1 MANEFNYASIIADTD
16 LVDPTY
22 DMSNI
27 RTTTPTSER
36 LLANVPEYSGL
47 KFNPTQQTVYSD
59 LYSLYSEGLD
69 ALQPDFVT
77 PPADTMPV
85 DIGAGDTAQIP
96 GAVDNLVTPADN
108 LRFDSGVTPGPSGF
122 IGVDPDMDIDPRDI
136 DDYATYIPST
146 PDYSNVTTA
155 VAPPSIL
162 NPEQTVVEKG
172 RNFEGNITDYLDP
185 VPTNVMGPFDYM
197 QPKQTLANEKFS
209 APITGLESYDLDPET
224 TLGDVFTTEA
234 RADEATTARP
244 DMLGDTGASM
254 DYMSGALDAPYG
266 VNPDTGIPYETPR
279 TIADQKAVLGVVTE
293 EDAANPKGLLEKIGL
308 GNLDVKKT
316 AVMAAIN
323 KAVGA
328 PVSLLISALEALP
341 KEDSVQ
347 AATAKGL
354 QEQGYEFD
362 DIGRLTTGP
371 MQGYS
376 VESAFGDI
384 AQATQERID
393 NIENR
398 KVPQTEAS
406 IEKVGELY
414 DFLGDVTQVKADTA
428 APQEDV
434 GAVPEDTTTG
444 ADPTTG
450 DLPGGGNIVDEFG
463 SDGDTG
469 RTTGPTVSRSDPDFG
484 QFGRRQS
491 ATQAGGGNDS
501 PGGKSI
507 VCTAMYQTTGLEDWS
522 KAMKIWYIYQ
532 KKYLTIQHQ
541 EGYHK
546 LFKPFVK
553 GMHKSSIIKT
563 IGAHVA
569 RHRTQDLKHVM
580 FGSKPSWLGRIY
592 RKILEPICYWVGKYV
607 KK

>member
-47 KFNPTQQTVYSD
+47 KFDPTQQTVYSD

-266 VNPDTGIPYETPR
+266 VNPDT
-279 TIADQKAVLGVVTE
+279 
-293 EDAANPKGLLEKIGL
+293 
-308 GNLDVKKT
+308 
-316 AVMAAIN
+316 
-323 KAVGA
+323 
-328 PVSLLISALEALP
+328 
-341 KEDSVQ
+341 
-347 AATAKGL
+347 
-354 QEQGYEFD
+354 
-362 DIGRLTTGP
+362 
-371 MQGYS
+371 
-376 VESAFGDI
+376 
-384 AQATQERID
+384 
-393 NIENR
+393 
-398 KVPQTEAS
+398 
-406 IEKVGELY
+406 
-414 DFLGDVTQVKADTA
+414 
-428 APQEDV
+428 
-434 GAVPEDTTTG
+434 
-444 ADPTTG
+444 
-450 DLPGGGNIVDEFG
+450 
-463 SDGDTG
+463 
-469 RTTGPTVSRSDPDFG
+469 
-484 QFGRRQS
+484 
-491 ATQAGGGNDS
+491 
-501 PGGKSI
+501 
-507 VCTAMYQTTGLEDWS
+507 
-522 KAMKIWYIYQ
+522 
-532 KKYLTIQHQ
+532 
-541 EGYHK
+541 
-546 LFKPFVK
+546 
-553 GMHKSSIIKT
+553 
-563 IGAHVA
+563 
-569 RHRTQDLKHVM
+569 
-580 FGSKPSWLGRIY
+580 
-592 RKILEPICYWVGKYV
+592 
-607 KK
+607 

>member
-47 KFNPTQQTVYSD
+47 KFDPTQQTVYSD

-308 GNLDVKKT
+308 GSLDPTKT

-553 GMHKSSIIKT
+553 GMHKSNIIKA

>member
-47 KFNPTQQTVYSD
+47 KFDPTQQTVYSD

-553 GMHKSSIIKT
+553 GMHKSNIIKA

>member
-47 KFNPTQQTVYSD
+47 KFDPTQQTVYSD

>member
-47 KFNPTQQTVYSD
+47 KFDPTQQTVYSD

-209 APITGLESYDLDPET
+209 APITGLESYDFVPET
-224 TLGDVFTTEA
+224 TLGDVLTTEA

-266 VNPDTGIPYETPR
+266 VNPDT
-279 TIADQKAVLGVVTE
+279 
-293 EDAANPKGLLEKIGL
+293 
-308 GNLDVKKT
+308 
-316 AVMAAIN
+316 
-323 KAVGA
+323 
-328 PVSLLISALEALP
+328 
-341 KEDSVQ
+341 
-347 AATAKGL
+347 
-354 QEQGYEFD
+354 
-362 DIGRLTTGP
+362 
-371 MQGYS
+371 
-376 VESAFGDI
+376 
-384 AQATQERID
+384 
-393 NIENR
+393 
-398 KVPQTEAS
+398 
-406 IEKVGELY
+406 
-414 DFLGDVTQVKADTA
+414 
-428 APQEDV
+428 
-434 GAVPEDTTTG
+434 
-444 ADPTTG
+444 
-450 DLPGGGNIVDEFG
+450 
-463 SDGDTG
+463 
-469 RTTGPTVSRSDPDFG
+469 
-484 QFGRRQS
+484 
-491 ATQAGGGNDS
+491 
-501 PGGKSI
+501 
-507 VCTAMYQTTGLEDWS
+507 
-522 KAMKIWYIYQ
+522 
-532 KKYLTIQHQ
+532 
-541 EGYHK
+541 
-546 LFKPFVK
+546 
-553 GMHKSSIIKT
+553 
-563 IGAHVA
+563 
-569 RHRTQDLKHVM
+569 
-580 FGSKPSWLGRIY
+580 
-592 RKILEPICYWVGKYV
+592 
-607 KK
+607 